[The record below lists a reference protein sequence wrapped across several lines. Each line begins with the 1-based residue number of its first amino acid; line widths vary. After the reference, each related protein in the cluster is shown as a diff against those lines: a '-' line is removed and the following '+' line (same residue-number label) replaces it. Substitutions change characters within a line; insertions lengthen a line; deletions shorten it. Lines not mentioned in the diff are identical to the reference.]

1 MSDRHNKDRLAVS
14 PLDDVIRKT
23 LHESAAML
31 SPEWKASLRPRR
43 DFLEGTR
50 DGFLEPVGGKL
61 AAGVIPSVRLLVLRV
76 RRGVK

>member
-1 MSDRHNKDRLAVS
+1 MSNRHNKNRLAVG
-14 PLDDVIRKT
+14 PIDDVIRKA
-23 LHESAAML
+23 LHKSAAML
-31 SPEWKASLRPRR
+31 SPQWKPSLRRRR

-61 AAGVIPSVRLLVLRV
+61 AAGVIPSVRVLVLRV